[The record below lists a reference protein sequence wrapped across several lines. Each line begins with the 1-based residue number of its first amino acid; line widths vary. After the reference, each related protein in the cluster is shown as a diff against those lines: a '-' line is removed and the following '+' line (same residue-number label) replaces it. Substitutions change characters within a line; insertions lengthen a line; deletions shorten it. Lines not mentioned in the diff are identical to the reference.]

1 MAFLSFDNDVLNLGV
16 QEQEG
21 GLDLHLAC
29 CPPALQGKL
38 PPTLLH
44 SGESSSLIQLVA
56 SPAATPQPEA
66 LGPRGLFPCLSQ
78 GAAEQRL
85 SPVRGDSS
93 GLMTLTGCRDK
104 PEALLLPW
112 AVRCCARPWLNR
124 SPGRYI
130 CIGSSSCLFIPSNSA
145 ATTV

>member
-1 MAFLSFDNDVLNLGV
+1 MAFLSFDNNVLNLGV

-21 GLDLHLAC
+21 GLDLHMAC

-56 SPAATPQPEA
+56 ALQPQHSLRPWV
-66 LGPRGLFPCLSQ
+66 PRGLFPCLSW

-85 SPVRGDSS
+85 PPVRGDIS
-93 GLMTLTGCRDK
+93 GLMTLTGC
-104 PEALLLPW
+104 
-112 AVRCCARPWLNR
+112 
-124 SPGRYI
+124 
-130 CIGSSSCLFIPSNSA
+130 
-145 ATTV
+145 